1 MELKYIAVA
10 LVMGLSALG
19 SALANARV
27 VSKALESI
35 TRQPELKGSLLSTM
49 FIGVGLIEAIPLLGV
64 IAGFLMLFS

>member
-19 SALANARV
+19 SALANAKV
-27 VSKALESI
+27 ISKTLEGM
-35 TRQPELKGSLLSTM
+35 TRQPELQGKLMSTM
-49 FIGVGLIEAIPLLGV
+49 FVGVGLIEAIPLLGV